1 MKNIT
6 FVFRTT
12 SLFSYSSSIINE
24 LCIQKNNVT
33 LVFMKEN
40 SNDSTIY
47 KIRTNNTTGL
57 KELITENPML
67 NRQEKVISE
76 SKNLKI
82 INGTERKDIWK
93 FFLRIIRE
101 TISLISYLKRNDRS
115 TFFYNQQRYV
125 PKIIINCLSY
135 KIYRKYLFPINL
147 IDKILKKIHQIIP
160 TSKSIKSFIKSL
172 NTDCIVVVGGNW
184 PTNHIYFSSEID
196 YIKACSNLKIPSVI
210 QIVSWDNLTA
220 RGIYHYSPN
229 LMLAWNQIHKEE
241 AFSIHNIPKEKI
253 KITGSPVMD
262 KWFNRKNNIRKKND
276 FFHDLNINPKIPLV
290 TYLGSSKNI
299 VGNNEEIIVEKL
311 FRILKKKGIQMIIRP
326 HGANSGQFK
335 NLASKIPVIPLQGDL
350 PDTSK
355 SEKLMIETL
364 TYSSACIGINT
375 TAMIDSVVLG
385 TPCITLIKKEFE
397 LGQSLTAH
405 FKNIRKN
412 NILPEVFNEKDA
424 CEKLAKIIK
433 EGKNFINHTEF
444 IKNFC
449 RPQGNQISSGKMASQ
464 FILSLLKSN

>member
-6 FVFRTT
+6 FVFRIT
-12 SLFSYSSSIINE
+12 SLFSYSSSIIDE
-24 LCIQKNNVT
+24 LCSQKNNVT

-47 KIRTNNTTGL
+47 KIRTNKDTGF

-67 NRQEKVISE
+67 GRQEKVISE

-82 INGTERKDIWK
+82 INGIERKDIWK
-93 FFLRIIRE
+93 YLLRIIRE
-101 TISLISYLKRNDRS
+101 TISLISYFQRNDRS
-115 TFFYNQQRYV
+115 VFLYNQKRYV
-125 PKIIINCLSY
+125 PKIINYCLSY
-135 KIYRKYLFPINL
+135 TIFQKYLLPINL
-147 IDKILKKIHQIIP
+147 IYKIFRKIHQIIP
-160 TSKSIKSFIKSL
+160 ASKSIKLFIKSL
-172 NTDCIVVVGGNW
+172 NTNCVVVVGGNW
-184 PTNHIYFSSEID
+184 PTNHNYFSSEID
-196 YIKACSNLKIPSVI
+196 YIKACSKLKIPSVI
-210 QIVSWDNLTA
+210 QVVSWDNLTA

-241 AFSIHNIPKEKI
+241 AFRIHNIPKEKI

-262 KWFNRKNNIRKKND
+262 KWFDQQNNLRKKEK
-276 FFHDLNINPKIPLV
+276 FFHDLNIDPNIPLI

-299 VGNNEEIIVEKL
+299 VGRNEKVIVEKI
-311 FRILKKKGIQMIIRP
+311 FKILKKKGIQMIIRP
-326 HGANSGQFK
+326 HGGNSGQFK
-335 NLASKIPVIPLQGDL
+335 SLASQIPVIPLQGDL
-350 PDTSK
+350 PDTNK

-364 TYSSACIGINT
+364 IYSSVCIGINT

-385 TPCITLIKKEFE
+385 TPCITLIKKEFD

-412 NILPEVFNEKDA
+412 NIFPEVFNEEDA
-424 CEKLAKIIK
+424 CEKIEKIIH
-433 EGKNFINHTEF
+433 EGKSFINKNE
-444 IKNFC
+444 IENFC